1 MCRRES
7 GVNGCHQPNVGRGI
21 CQMNGSKEI
30 LKLRDVTK
38 VFSRGTIDEVMALDK
53 VNLAVDAEDYVTIIG
68 SNGAGKTTLLNI
80 VAGVFPPEK
89 GNVIINR
96 DDVTG
101 FREHGRA
108 RYIGR
113 VHQDPKIGTG
123 GNLTIEENLAFALSR
138 GQTRGL
144 RGALNKER
152 RDMFRSVLAPLGL
165 GLENRLKT
173 LVGTLSSGQRQAI
186 ALTMATMSKP
196 ALLLLD
202 EHVANL
208 DPRTA
213 QVVFDLTEMVI
224 RREKLTT
231 LMITHNMECA
241 LRYGNRLIMMHR
253 GRIIVDIDEE
263 RKKRLTINDLVDA
276 FEGAAGERLAD
287 ESILLSRC
295 EA

>member
-1 MCRRES
+1 
-7 GVNGCHQPNVGRGI
+7 
-21 CQMNGSKEI
+21 MNGSKEI
-30 LKLRDVTK
+30 LKLRHVTK
-38 VFSRGTIDEVMALDK
+38 VFSRGTIDEVKALDK

-101 FREHGRA
+101 FPEHGRA
-108 RYIGR
+108 RYLGR

-123 GNLTIEENLAFALSR
+123 GNLTIEENLAFALLR
-138 GQTRGL
+138 GQRRGL
-144 RGALNKER
+144 KGALNRER

-253 GRIIVDIDEE
+253 GRIIVDIDEK
-263 RKKRLTINDLVDA
+263 RKKKLTLNDLVDA

-295 EA
+295 ES